1 MKKYRLT
8 EETKVI
14 NGHTLHRI
22 ESLKDFGSVKKGE
35 LGGWIEKE
43 DNLSQNG
50 KCWICDETKV
60 YGNAKVFDDAW
71 VYGEA
76 EVHDNAKVHGYAH
89 VYGNARVYDNAE
101 VYDNNEVFGNAQVY
115 GDAKVY

>member
-1 MKKYRLT
+1 MKYRLT

-22 ESLKDFGSVKKGE
+22 EALKDFGGVKKGE

-50 KCWICDETKV
+50 KCWICDKAKV

-76 EVHDNAKVHGYAH
+76 EVHDNAEICDYAH
-89 VYGNARVYDNAE
+89 VYGNAE
-101 VYDNNEVFGNAQVY
+101 VY
-115 GDAKVY
+115 GDSKVYGNADVKG